1 MTMLGTRAGE
11 GLQAPPA
18 QKVGPGA
25 PWADLLA
32 ERLLAR
38 LLRLPGMED
47 VVLCIDVGIGA
58 QARPGARVVHPSGRL
73 PAAGLAAAA
82 AEVRRLA
89 SPVVAGAMPG
99 APDANG
105 PCFVAVPFR
114 MLEGGPVTAILS
126 AELRLSD
133 RVSLT
138 TALDML
144 DLALGWLRAEF
155 AEAARDTAEAQAGL
169 AASALGAVVS
179 LAEPPR
185 LAEALQALVIDLK
198 ERFGCDRVS
207 IGLAGLRR
215 VRVTAIS
222 NAPQISRAQPLVRNL
237 AAAME
242 EALDQDSPL
251 LWPSPHSA
259 GPRVTEAQAALAEAD
274 PGRTVYTV
282 PMTAHDRPVA
292 ALVFERHDA
301 RGFAQHEL
309 ETLEAVVT
317 TLGPLLDEKRRND
330 RLLAVKALAS
340 LRDLASAVIGRRHF
354 AWKAAVLGAAAAVW
368 ALIAVPV
375 PYVVKAEAVV
385 EGVQQRQIS
394 ASFDGFIAEA
404 PVREGDQ
411 VAAGDLLVR
420 LDDREQALELLRL
433 GTQADELQ
441 LELDR
446 AIGEQERA
454 AAQILRARLDQ
465 FEAQRRLV
473 EERMARM
480 RMTAP
485 FDAVVISGDLSR
497 TVGRSVSRGEPLMT
511 IAPAGDYRIRLVVDQ
526 SHADLVAPGLEAAL
540 RLTAQP
546 GQDHVITLAET
557 LPVAQYANGRTTFA
571 VEARFQQTP
580 PEALH
585 GMEGRA
591 RIAIGERA
599 LGEVWFGPLL
609 DRVQLWLWGAGLI

>member
-1 MTMLGTRAGE
+1 MTMLGTRGEE
-11 GLQAPPA
+11 GLRAQAQQA
-18 QKVGPGA
+18 GPEA
-25 PWADLLA
+25 PRADLLA
-32 ERLLAR
+32 ERLCTR

-47 VVLCIDVGIGA
+47 VVLCIDLGIGA
-58 QARPGARVVHPSGRL
+58 QAWPGARVVHPSGRL

-82 AEVRRLA
+82 AEARRLA
-89 SPVVAGAMPG
+89 APVVAGAMPG
-99 APDANG
+99 APDAAG

-114 MLEGGPVTAILS
+114 ALEGGPVTAILS

-133 RVSLT
+133 RASLT

-144 DLALGWLRAEF
+144 DLALGWLRAE
-155 AEAARDTAEAQAGL
+155 AAQAARDTAEAQAGL

-185 LAEALQALVIDLK
+185 LAESLQALAVDLK
-198 ERFGCDRVS
+198 DRFGCDRVS

-215 VRVTAIS
+215 VRVRAIS

-251 LWPSPHSA
+251 LWPLPGSA

-274 PGRTVYTV
+274 PRRAVFTV
-282 PMTAHDRPVA
+282 PMTAHDRQVG
-292 ALVFERHDA
+292 ALVFERHGA
-301 RGFAQHEL
+301 RSFEQAEL

-340 LRDLASAVIGRRHF
+340 LRDLAAAAIGRRHF
-354 AWKAAVLGAAAAVW
+354 AWKAAALGVAATIWALGAVQ
-368 ALIAVPV
+368 VPDA
-375 PYVVKAEAVV
+375 VKAEAVV
-385 EGVQQRQIS
+385 EGVQQRLVS

-404 PVREGDQ
+404 PVREGDR

-433 GTQADELQ
+433 DTQTDETQ

-454 AAQILRARLDQ
+454 VAQILRARLDQ
-465 FEAQRRLV
+465 IKAQRRLV

-497 TVGRSVSRGEPLMT
+497 AVGRSVSRGEPLLT
-511 IAPAGDYRIRLVVDQ
+511 IAPAGDYRIRLIVDQ
-526 SHADLVAPGLEAAL
+526 SDADLVAPGLEGAL
-540 RLTAQP
+540 RLTARP
-546 GQDHVITLAET
+546 GQDHAITLAET
-557 LPVAQYANGRTTFA
+557 LPVAQYADGRTTFA
-571 VEARFQQTP
+571 VEARFRQAP

-585 GMEGRA
+585 GMEGSA
-591 RIAIGERA
+591 RIAVGERA
-599 LGEVWFGPLL
+599 LGAVWFGPLL
-609 DRVQLWLWGAGLI
+609 DRARLWLWGAGLS

>member
-1 MTMLGTRAGE
+1 
-11 GLQAPPA
+11 
-18 QKVGPGA
+18 
-25 PWADLLA
+25 
-32 ERLLAR
+32 
-38 LLRLPGMED
+38 
-47 VVLCIDVGIGA
+47 
-58 QARPGARVVHPSGRL
+58 
-73 PAAGLAAAA
+73 
-82 AEVRRLA
+82 
-89 SPVVAGAMPG
+89 MPG
-99 APDANG
+99 APDAHG

-126 AELRLSD
+126 AELRLSE

-185 LAEALQALVIDLK
+185 LAEALQALVLDLK

-259 GPRVTEAQAALAEAD
+259 GPRVTAAQAALAEAD

-354 AWKAAVLGAAAAVW
+354 AWKAAVLGVAAAVW
-368 ALIAVPV
+368 ALIAVQV

-511 IAPAGDYRIRLVVDQ
+511 IAPVGDYRIRLVVDQ

-571 VEARFQQTP
+571 VEARFQQAP

-591 RIAIGERA
+591 RIAIGDRA